1 MKAIGIDAAALS
13 GWAFRASR
21 EPSDRPPNSW
31 QFGTVKATSPQKHD
45 ILAFAKEHGVT
56 HVILEQ
62 PVPMRGGK
70 NGNHATTQ
78 ITMGRSMGRWEEAC
92 EMAGLIVV
100 PVWVASWQAA
110 MLTTGGRKMD
120 NTNKA
125 ASKLI
130 ARSLGANVTNGDEAD
145 AVCLCAYG
153 PMAVERIA
161 REAEETKLK
170 AKASRRARKESK
182 K

>member
-1 MKAIGIDAAALS
+1 MRFIGIDSAALS
-13 GWAFRASR
+13 GWAFIASSGTG
-21 EPSDRPPNSW
+21 PSSSNW
-31 QFGTVKATSPQKHD
+31 WKFGTVRADSPQKHD

-56 HVILEQ
+56 HAILEQ

-70 NGNHATTQ
+70 GGNHATTQ

-92 EMAGLIVV
+92 DIAGLIVV

-125 ASKLI
+125 ASILI
-130 ARSLGANVTNGDEAD
+130 ARSMGANTKNGDEAD

-161 REAEETKLK
+161 REAEEAKLK
-170 AKASRRARKESK
+170 AAASRRARKERK